1 MPPAQAVGSPALLLR
16 ACRPPWGAL
25 ACLACLSR
33 TASRPPQVVQENENV
48 VFCLECALR
57 HVEKQKSCRGLKL
70 MYRYDEVSASAGR
83 PPAHVAPHPACF
95 QAPLARWGLMWW
107 GSGSVGQDGVS
118 RVSWGCPGL
127 ERPAAGAGGLAS
139 SSMPPA
145 APPAGRS
152 QAVCVDTWAPHCL
165 LGAVPSPLAGVDP
178 GGERR
183 TWPES
188 PSCWGSRSVWDTP

>member
-1 MPPAQAVGSPALLLR
+1 M
-16 ACRPPWGAL
+16 
-25 ACLACLSR
+25 
-33 TASRPPQVVQENENV
+33 

-83 PPAHVAPHPACF
+83 PPAWPRIQPASRHLWPDGAWCGGKLLGGPRQGEQGQLGLPWPGEASSWGWGTGILVHAPH
-95 QAPLARWGLMWW
+95 
-107 GSGSVGQDGVS
+107 VS
-118 RVSWGCPGL
+118 
-127 ERPAAGAGGLAS
+127 AH
-139 SSMPPA
+139 PPA

-152 QAVCVDTWAPHCL
+152 QAVCGDTWTPHCL
-165 LGAVPSPLAGVDP
+165 LGAVPSPLAGADP
-178 GGERR
+178 GEERR